1 MDCGPLVREGCVCR
15 ERRARGRNKDGA
27 AAEET
32 QVRLRGFPAVCSRPW
47 SLPTALGSYG
57 GPVAWDLTGPYL
69 PSKPA
74 VGAGAQST
82 LSRGNLPP
90 RPPALASHR
99 LNCVP
104 HTRTAVPGRLP
115 RESCPWPCGEGGGW
129 LRPVGGG
136 SEPLCCVAQT
146 CDLPPEGG
154 DPALELEVSERQPS
168 NTGWELEL
176 REAVRDFTF
185 APPVSELAVSPEGL
199 CLTCPGSRLLCSSL
213 HPLPGFLSC
222 SLGNSQRL
230 LPGSS
235 GLHPPSLS
243 TI

>member
-1 MDCGPLVREGCVCR
+1 MLTSMVTAHGPWFLW
-15 ERRARGRNKDGA
+15 GA
-27 AAEET
+27 S
-32 QVRLRGFPAVCSRPW
+32 G
-47 SLPTALGSYG
+47 LGSHGALFAIKAGRG
-57 GPVAWDLTGPYL
+57 GWCSGHPFPWES
-69 PSKPA
+69 PSQA
-74 VGAGAQST
+74 
-82 LSRGNLPP
+82 
-90 RPPALASHR
+90 PALASHR
-99 LNCVP
+99 LNCAP
-104 HTRTAVPGRLP
+104 HTQTAVPGRLP

-176 REAVRDFTF
+176 REAVRVFTF